1 MTRTRFVLLL
11 GAVAVLAGCATI
23 PSGPSVMVL
32 PAPGKPFE
40 QFQMEDYT
48 CKQWASQQV
57 GGSLNEAANR
67 NTVTGAVIGTAIGAG
82 LGAAI
87 GAAGGHAGTGAAI
100 GAAGGLLGGTAVGAD
115 SGRAYGWEAQRR
127 YDIAYQQCMYAKG
140 NQIPGSRVMPQSTQR
155 PLPPPPPPGTTYP
168 APSSGAP
175 PPPPPSSGSAYPASP
190 PGPPPPPPPR

>member
-1 MTRTRFVLLL
+1 MTGARLILPLLTV
-11 GAVAVLAGCATI
+11 VALAGCATI

-32 PAPGKPFE
+32 PGPGKPFE
-40 QFQMEDYT
+40 QFQIEDFS
-48 CKQWASQQV
+48 CKQWAAQQV
-57 GGSLNEAANR
+57 GASPNVSANQ

-100 GAAGGLLGGTAVGAD
+100 GAAGGLLGGTAMGAD

-140 NQIPGSRVMPQSTQR
+140 NQIPGYRTTPQSSQR
-155 PLPPPPPPGTTYP
+155 SIPP
-168 APSSGAP
+168 P
-175 PPPPPSSGSAYPASP
+175 PPPPPSGSYPVPP
-190 PGPPPPPPPR
+190 PGAMPPPPPPR